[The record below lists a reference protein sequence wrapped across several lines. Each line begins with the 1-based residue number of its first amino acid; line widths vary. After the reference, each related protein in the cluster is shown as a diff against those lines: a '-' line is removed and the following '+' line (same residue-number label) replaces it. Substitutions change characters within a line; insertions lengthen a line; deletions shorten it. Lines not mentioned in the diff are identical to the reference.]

1 MTTSTSIHNIKE
13 ISSTVKTHLSAD
25 GSIFMKI
32 MNIIA
37 TDENGGKY
45 EFSLFM
51 SDENAPA
58 VIMQQET
65 ETYRMRGEA

>member
-45 EFSLFM
+45 
-51 SDENAPA
+51 
-58 VIMQQET
+58 
-65 ETYRMRGEA
+65 